1 MADKRKILEKMFL
14 QDKPTKIIMNL
25 KGNNPKYAAT
35 LAKETDCTYSHC
47 VRILK
52 EMKDNGLVDFEKKGR
67 IKHVKLS
74 KLGED
79 IAFALEGLSRT
90 LAK

>member
-1 MADKRKILEKMFL
+1 MVDKRKILEKMFL
-14 QDKPTKIIMNL
+14 QDKPTKIIMSL
-25 KGNNPKYAAT
+25 KGSKLTYAAT

-52 EMKDNGLVDFEKKGR
+52 EMKDNGLVEFEKKGR

-74 KLGED
+74 RVGED
-79 IAFALEGLSRT
+79 IAFAIESLSRT
-90 LAK
+90 LTK